1 MNVKIA
7 PSIMCADFRNLQRD
21 INELEK
27 GGADLFHFDVMD
39 GQFVPNFTLGPD
51 IINTIRK
58 ISSVPFDVHLMISE
72 PIRYIETFKEAG
84 ADIISV
90 HIEACSQI
98 IRTINKIKECGIRPS
113 VALNPT
119 TSLNNLEYV
128 LDKVDMILIMSVEPG
143 FAGQTFIED
152 TFSKIRNLKEM
163 IRAKQ
168 LNVEIEVDGNINK
181 NNAPELV
188 KEGATIL
195 IGGTSSIFK
204 EGKDIKIGIRELKE
218 SILSG

>member
-7 PSIMCADFRNLQRD
+7 PSIMCADFRNLERE
-21 INELEK
+21 INELEEE
-27 GGADLFHFDVMD
+27 GADLLHFDVMD

-51 IINTIRK
+51 IIKTVRK

-72 PIRYIETFKEAG
+72 PIRYIEIFREAG

-98 IRTINKIKECGIRPS
+98 IRTIDKIKECGAKPS

-119 TSLNNLEYV
+119 TSLNNLEYI
-128 LDKVDMILIMSVEPG
+128 LNKVDMVLIMAVEPG
-143 FAGQTFIED
+143 FAGQTFIES
-152 TFSKIRNLKEM
+152 TFEKIKNLREM
-163 IRAKQ
+163 VDSKQ
-168 LNVEIEVDGNINK
+168 LNIEIEVDGNINK

-195 IGGTSSIFK
+195 VGGTSSIFK
-204 EGKDIKIGIRELKE
+204 EGKDIKEGIRELKK
-218 SILSG
+218 SILNG